1 MYGTPQESMS
11 ADKSPLIQKGCVNLV
26 FTAGF

>member
-1 MYGTPQESMS
+1 MYGTPQENMS
-11 ADKSPLIQKGCVNLV
+11 ADKSPLIQKPCFNLV